1 MPDQESSMEAGA
13 EPVVRFAGLE
23 QRFFVDEPNMVM
35 FEFTVHPNA
44 RIPAPHYH
52 KDVDEVIY
60 ALEGVTTTM
69 RGGQKHE
76 LRPGQTLFIPRGT
89 VHAHENPSGEIARS
103 LIVMRP

>member
-1 MPDQESSMEAGA
+1 MEAGA
-13 EPVVRFAGLE
+13 EPLVRCAGLQ
-23 QRFFVDEPNMVM
+23 QRFFVDETNGSGNMVM

-52 KDVDEVIY
+52 QDVDEVIY

-69 RGGQKHE
+69 RGEQKHE

-89 VHAHENPSGEIARS
+89 VHAHENPSGEIAR
-103 LIVMRP
+103 